1 MVNDVEENEPM
12 EAVAKAVA
20 NAVEEGLAIEEA
32 VEAVFGPAPADD
44 LGGRMYFATVL
55 REALRSALI
64 QDGLSRGLHE
74 TTKALEKGQALL
86 CIKAENCNDDEYKK
100 YVQAL
105 CEEHQIPFLT
115 VPDNMNLGKYAGF
128 CKLDDKGNKRDVDQC
143 SYIAVKDWGKKG
155 LTIDFINEKI
165 KKSFVSRPS
174 NYRSEC
180 TQQHTVGHVDQL
192 LQFGQG
198 RMTSTPNVEVQM

>member
-1 MVNDVEENEPM
+1 MSDVEGDETMEVVA
-12 EAVAKAVA
+12 EAVTAAVG
-20 NAVEEGLAIEEA
+20 V
-32 VEAVFGPAPADD
+32 APIDN
-44 LGGRMYFATVL
+44 LGGQMDFETAL
-55 REALRSALI
+55 REVLKSALI
-64 QDGLSRGLHE
+64 HDGLSRGLHE

-115 VPDNMNLGKYAGF
+115 VPDNLNLGKYAGF

-165 KKSFVSRPS
+165 KKSFVSRTS

-180 TQQHTVGHVDQL
+180 TQQHAVGHVDQL
-192 LQFGQG
+192 LQVGPG